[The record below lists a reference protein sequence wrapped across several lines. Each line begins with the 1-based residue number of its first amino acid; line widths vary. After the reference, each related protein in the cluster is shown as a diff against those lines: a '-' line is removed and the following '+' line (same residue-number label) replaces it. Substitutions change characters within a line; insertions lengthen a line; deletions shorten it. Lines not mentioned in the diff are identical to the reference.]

1 MHQIELHT
9 NFFHVKLRGIHIWL
23 NFSTQGIKSIPN
35 IMNDQNNHFK
45 EKKKGEDE
53 IRAYQG

>member
-1 MHQIELHT
+1 M
-9 NFFHVKLRGIHIWL
+9 KLRGIHIWL
-23 NFSTQGIKSIPN
+23 NFGTQGIKSITN

-45 EKKKGEDE
+45 KKKRKRGEDQ

>member
-1 MHQIELHT
+1 M
-9 NFFHVKLRGIHIWL
+9 KLCGIHKWL

-45 EKKKGEDE
+45 KKRR
-53 IRAYQG
+53 IIFRSVPPT